1 MYKVHESRFELIVKD
16 QCTLRK
22 GVLAFLYLICGPIIG
37 LILLLGPWL
46 VFVVM
51 SQVLQHIY
59 VFVRIRPEGPSH
71 IYIYFLWEAWENFI
85 QLLTY
90 QPVICNQLMLLK
102 RCAQTPSVL
111 TGSFQIAKERFYLHV
126 PGTPH
131 IWWKNLWI
139 WEFMKS
145 EAHEKWCGWWGW
157 WWWWWWLL
165 LVLLLLLSLW
175 WLRWLWWWWSYAMNF
190 CDTVIFLR

>member
-1 MYKVHESRFELIVKD
+1 MYTE
-16 QCTLRK
+16 K
-22 GVLAFLYLICGPIIG
+22 GSFGISISHLWTDYWIDFVAWPMISFCSDEPGVTAHIC
-37 LILLLGPWL
+37 
-46 VFVVM
+46 
-51 SQVLQHIY
+51 
-59 VFVRIRPEGPSH
+59 IRSYKTGRSLPH